1 MKKRKTNRTIPDPL
15 TPEES
20 AALLAIPN
28 KRYPTGLRNY
38 VMMQLMLAVGLRCA
52 ETLNLRIQDVD
63 LISGKLRVNQG
74 KGRKDRILWLNP
86 EMIALLTLWRERR
99 EKRGITS
106 EWYFTTLKG
115 EHLDSR
121 YVRGVLK
128 RYKLRAGIVRK
139 CSPHTLRHTF
149 ATNLLKATGNIEI
162 VRKAL
167 GHADISTTGIY
178 LHTTDAEMESALK
191 GFQER
196 MVK

>member
-1 MKKRKTNRTIPDPL
+1 MKKRKTARTIPDPL

-20 AALLAIPN
+20 GALLAVPN

-63 LISGKLRVNQG
+63 LISGKLRVDQG
-74 KGRKDRILWLNP
+74 KGSKDRILWLNP

-99 EKRGITS
+99 EKRGIVS

-121 YVRGVLK
+121 YLRAMLK

-167 GHADISTTGIY
+167 GHADISTTGVY
-178 LHTTDAEMESALK
+178 LHTTDVEMEKALK
-191 GFQER
+191 GFQEN